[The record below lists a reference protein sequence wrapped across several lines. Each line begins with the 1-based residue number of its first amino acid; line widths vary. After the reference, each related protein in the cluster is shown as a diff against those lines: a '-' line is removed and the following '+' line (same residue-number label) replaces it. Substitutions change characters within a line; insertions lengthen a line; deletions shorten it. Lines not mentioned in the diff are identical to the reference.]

1 MPVVK
6 VYLND
11 YLPWLPH
18 MPTHSV
24 MGTAIDNDERITALR
39 LAMSK
44 IVRFCS
50 SQRVAMKDEKVAQAQ
65 METLLL
71 GAGFDIKREHRL
83 SAQDIPDFLIS
94 ESGFSIVL
102 EMKTRCQRMK
112 ILRQLERYSKHQ
124 SVDGIILLSA
134 TAIAIP
140 PQISDTPAIFAS
152 MGRGGCDEYLW
163 QVDPDRQ

>member
-1 MPVVK
+1 
-6 VYLND
+6 
-11 YLPWLPH
+11 
-18 MPTHSV
+18 
-24 MGTAIDNDERITALR
+24 
-39 LAMSK
+39 MSK

-152 MGRGGCDEYLW
+152 MGRGWL
-163 QVDPDRQ
+163 R